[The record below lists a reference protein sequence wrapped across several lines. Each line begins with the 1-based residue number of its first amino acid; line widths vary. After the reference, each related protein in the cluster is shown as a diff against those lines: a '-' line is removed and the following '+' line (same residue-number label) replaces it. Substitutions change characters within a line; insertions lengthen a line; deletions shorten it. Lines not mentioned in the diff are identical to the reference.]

1 MIIELSVA
9 LVSTVLYLRSQA
21 KIASLE
27 TQSEST
33 FKELSRLDHLEE
45 ENRIL
50 TTANE
55 VLETNFYEKKAALE
69 EKEQQVKEL
78 SSVRATEGDPAG
90 EVERL
95 KETAKKLVWDRD
107 HYKSLWDK
115 TWDEKN
121 AYKKLYEEATKKA
134 PQ

>member
-1 MIIELSVA
+1 
-9 LVSTVLYLRSQA
+9 
-21 KIASLE
+21 
-27 TQSEST
+27 
-33 FKELSRLDHLEE
+33 LDHLEE

-50 TTANE
+50 TTTNE

-78 SSVRATEGDPAG
+78 SSVRATEEDHDV
-90 EVERL
+90 EVKRL
-95 KETAKKLVWDRD
+95 KETAKSLVWDRD
-107 HYKSLWDK
+107 RYKSLWDK